1 MDDLSPFC
9 CRHPECPLYGQ
20 RGQGNVAVRA
30 RYGPNR
36 RRLLYCKR
44 CKKTFSERQG
54 TPLFDCRLD
63 DATAQA
69 VLAHLHEGCGVRQTE
84 RLLGVHRD
92 TVMRLGRQAGQHAKA
107 THDELVAFSPQDHQG
122 AGR

>member
-1 MDDLSPFC
+1 MNDLTRFC
-9 CRHPECPLYGQ
+9 CLNPECDRHGQ

-30 RYGPNR
+30 RYGPHR

-54 TPLFDCRLD
+54 TPPFDCRLD
-63 DATAQA
+63 DATARA

-84 RLLGVHRD
+84 RLLGAHRD
-92 TVMRLGRQAGQHAKA
+92 TVMRPGRQAGQHAKA
-107 THDELVAFSPQDHQG
+107 AHGELVGFSPQDHQG